1 MPPNDQDATTPWHKK
16 LRDHVNSRAMDLF
29 RAREPYFNGRISVNL
44 AWLFTIIG
52 VLIILAIMGF
62 VLLPR

>member
-1 MPPNDQDATTPWHKK
+1 MPPNDHDVATPWHRK
-16 LRDHVNSRAMDLF
+16 LRDHVNSRAFDLF

-52 VLIILAIMGF
+52 VLIVLALVGF
-62 VLLPR
+62 IILPR